1 MTRLEHA
8 PHARRH
14 VHPLTCLACAWHV
27 HVQELLY
34 MNLLEQ
40 KAAQRQ
46 HLARAD
52 AAANK
57 GKWTYARGGPKPD
70 ALAEGV
76 VIEPR
81 FAEQLRQAADEYRR
95 RFASFFV
102 GITRH
107 ASHDLAF
114 LSFRLDFNEFHESL
128 KEVREAREAA
138 EGAPPP
144 TPPAASA

>member
-1 MTRLEHA
+1 MTWTATLDARFAKLRLHSAAADAKARNRELVERNERLVQQQRRLETENAAMRELKNRAVVLSQENARLSVHA
-8 PHARRH
+8 NEAAGLRQRNS
-14 VHPLTCLACAWHV
+14 
-27 HVQELLY
+27 ELEAKVAGL
-34 MNLLEQ
+34 
-40 KAAQRQ
+40 
-46 HLARAD
+46 RAD

-102 GITRH
+102 M
-107 ASHDLAF
+107 SEL
-114 LSFRLDFNEFHESL
+114 
-128 KEVREAREAA
+128 
-138 EGAPPP
+138 
-144 TPPAASA
+144 